1 MKINQ
6 ELYRSIYLEEHFK
19 KDGKE
24 YARGMIIARP
34 ATGEDFSRACQA
46 LSGDDEKV
54 VKTLT
59 DFGGVLIKE
68 AESRIAPSDKVTW
81 REEWLE
87 TRQSLEYGRGLCDG
101 SDEVRNRFCNDNA
114 RNQRNCR
121 TLCKGQ
127 SRLGQSHGKARVS
140 I

>member
-34 ATGEDFSRACQA
+34 ATGDDFSRACEA

-54 VKTLT
+54 VKALT
-59 DFGGVLIKE
+59 DFGSVQLK
-68 AESRIAPSDKVTW
+68 AADATTSPSGRVIW

-87 TRQSLEYGRGLCDG
+87 TRQSLEYGRGLKHYSG
-101 SDEVRNRFCNDNA
+101 EA
-114 RNQRNCR
+114 YEI
-121 TLCKGQ
+121 K
-127 SRLGQSHGKARVS
+127 
-140 I
+140 

>member
-6 ELYRSIYLEEHFK
+6 ELYRSIYVEERFE
-19 KDGKE
+19 KDGKNFG
-24 YARGMIIARP
+24 RGMIIARP

-46 LSGDDEKV
+46 LPGDDEKV

-68 AESRIAPSDKVTW
+68 AESRISPSGKVTR

-87 TRQSLEYGRGLCDG
+87 TRQSLDYGRGLKRYSG
-101 SDEVRNRFCNDNA
+101 EVYEI
-114 RNQRNCR
+114 
-121 TLCKGQ
+121 K
-127 SRLGQSHGKARVS
+127 
-140 I
+140 